1 MSFSPDNFGDVADLA
16 GLVQRRQNLKE
27 LRALSANLQ
36 VSQEMAKLQ
45 ATYQDILFNFKL
57 MTEKIDQALDLGKPD
72 SLLMIYE
79 ASAQY
84 REFNLTHEMFSSL
97 EYKTLLRQLDNY
109 FDQIESKA
117 RKTLGDSLHQQGQL
131 FVLDYIK
138 QRKAQEEAATA
149 AENERLS
156 KIEKERRTAENYM
169 WIFLVG
175 VIVLFIAVGFAMI
188 HFSTPK

>member
-117 RKTLGDSLHQQGQL
+117 K
-131 FVLDYIK
+131 
-138 QRKAQEEAATA
+138 
-149 AENERLS
+149 
-156 KIEKERRTAENYM
+156 
-169 WIFLVG
+169 
-175 VIVLFIAVGFAMI
+175 
-188 HFSTPK
+188 